1 MKKSVIMS
9 VAPLRREPSDKSE
22 MVSQALFGERVEVL
36 EEQQK
41 WSMVR
46 MEADGYEGWIDNKQ
60 LGAISNESEMTTLRN
75 ALTRCT
81 LDNGTEVWLPAGA
94 MVSSHVITDSIQE
107 AWNGSATDIE
117 RCALQFLNAPYLW
130 GGRTVLGIDCS
141 GFTQLVMRLNGITL
155 PRDAY
160 QQAELGNTINF
171 VEEAQT
177 GDLAFF
183 DNSEGRIVH
192 VGIVLMNSN
201 AGVTIIH
208 ASGCV
213 RIDSLDHQGIFNQSL
228 GEYTH
233 KLRIIKRVL

>member
-1 MKKSVIMS
+1 
-9 VAPLRREPSDKSE
+9 
-22 MVSQALFGERVEVL
+22 
-36 EEQQK
+36 
-41 WSMVR
+41 
-46 MEADGYEGWIDNKQ
+46 METDGYEGWIDYKQ
-60 LGAISNESEMTTLRN
+60 LGGISNESEMTTLRN

-81 LDNGTEVWLPAGA
+81 LNNGTEVWLPAGA
-94 MVSSHVITDSIQE
+94 IVSSHVKTDSIQE
-107 AWNGSATDIE
+107 AWIGSPNDIE

-171 VEEAQT
+171 VVEAQT

-192 VGIVLMNSN
+192 VGIVLTSAA
-201 AGVTIIH
+201 AGAAIIH
-208 ASGCV
+208 ASGSV
-213 RIDSLDHQGIFNQSL
+213 RLDAIDHQGIFNQSL